1 MSCAQL
7 HFLSSSNLLDIV
19 THTNLYLQKSY
30 LHYIKESTYK
40 TLKIVEIMRLECHM
54 LLSLHITSWSTT
66 LFDFHVT

>member
-40 TLKIVEIMRLECHM
+40 TLKIVEIMRLEYHM
-54 LLSLHITSWSTT
+54 L
-66 LFDFHVT
+66 